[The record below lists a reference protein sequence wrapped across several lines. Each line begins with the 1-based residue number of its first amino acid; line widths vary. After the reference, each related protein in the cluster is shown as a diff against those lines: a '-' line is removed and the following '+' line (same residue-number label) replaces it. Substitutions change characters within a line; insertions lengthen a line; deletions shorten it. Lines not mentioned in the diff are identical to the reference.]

1 MVRIDDIKDCCG
13 CEACVQVCP
22 FACISLRRDSRGF
35 AYPVVDESRCVDC
48 GKCETVCPELT
59 AHPQRQVKAVYAAK
73 NDDEQTRLASS
84 SGGIFS
90 LLANYVLGSGGVVFG
105 VRTDEEGMAVFAEC
119 ADKDDLASL
128 RGAKYMQAEVWDTYK
143 KVRQRLEEGCMVM
156 FSGTPCHAAALRA
169 FLGRDYESLL
179 IVEVVCHGVPSP
191 YVWRAYKNDILI
203 PRLGTPA
210 VSEISFRDK
219 SKGWK
224 NYSLKVSARKA
235 ADERQTE
242 VFSQIYR
249 DNDYMM
255 LFLNELSLRPS
266 CLQCPLRGKA
276 SGADITLGDYWKYR
290 DDSAAHGTSG
300 NGPASK
306 YLFDDDKGL
315 SLVLINSGRG
325 EEIFSRIQCSRHE
338 TDFASAVK
346 GNPSLVRD
354 PRPNPHADEFWTVFS
369 QYGITRAS
377 CILKKCRPSFLKR
390 FLNLLSRCKKHL
402 A

>member
-22 FACISLRRDSRGF
+22 LACISLRRDSRGF

-48 GKCETVCPELT
+48 GKCETVCPELK
-59 AHPQRQVKAVYAAK
+59 AHPQRQLKAVYAAK
-73 NDDEQTRLASS
+73 NDDEQIRLASS

-119 ADKDDLASL
+119 ADKDELVSL
-128 RGAKYMQAEVWDTYK
+128 RGAKYMQAEVGDAYK

-169 FLGRDYESLL
+169 FLGRDYDSLL
-179 IVEVVCHGVPSP
+179 IVDVVCHGVPSP

-224 NYSLKVSARKA
+224 NYSIRVSAGKA

-242 VFSQIYR
+242 VFSQIHR

-276 SGADITLGDYWKYR
+276 SGADITLGDYWKYG
-290 DDSAAHGTSG
+290 DDS
-300 NGPASK
+300 
-306 YLFDDDKGL
+306 FDDDKGL
-315 SLVLINSGRG
+315 SLVLINSDRG
-325 EEIFSRIQCSRHE
+325 EEIFSRLQCSRQE
-338 TDFASAVK
+338 TDFASAVR
-346 GNPSLVRD
+346 GNPSLVRN
-354 PRPNPHADEFWTVFS
+354 PRPNPHADEFWTVFR
-369 QYGITRAS
+369 QYGIIRAS
-377 CILKKCRPSFLKR
+377 GILKKCRPSFLKR
-390 FLNLLSRCKKHL
+390 ILNLLSRCKKHL